1 MKNKKL
7 IHDFTHNKE
16 DIIQRFIRDFLNKLK
31 KRKNFNLMFYNFKI
45 I

>member
-16 DIIQRFIRDFLNKLK
+16 DIQRFIRDFLNKLK
-31 KRKNFNLMFYNFKI
+31 KENFNLI
-45 I
+45 SIL